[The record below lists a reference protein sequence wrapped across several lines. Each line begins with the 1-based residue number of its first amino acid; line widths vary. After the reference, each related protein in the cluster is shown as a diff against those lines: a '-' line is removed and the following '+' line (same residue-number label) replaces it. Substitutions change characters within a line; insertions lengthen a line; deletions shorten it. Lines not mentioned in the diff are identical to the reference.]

1 MIINTLHYKIICTL
15 NFLFHFLQLGVNISP
30 QLSRSPDFVLH
41 ECGEKGP
48 IWPVHISTRYLRVI
62 GDICLFM
69 ISISVT
75 ISVLA
80 FFPRNIAILK
90 RGSVG
95 YSVWWG
101 IIECSV
107 LLNIVVAMA
116 DIHSVVLLWKRPIN
130 NNFTCIVFGMVYI
143 LMANIGPSVF
153 LATKVTFDIPNLYY
167 NIGKVICCFKK
178 KWARY
183 FIQSLVLWNINITL
197 QICCLHGIFIIL
209 AMLVDPLATLI
220 NLMVGIFSTA
230 FFVHIFS
237 SIHHYSCC
245 RPKKVRLCECLATSC
260 FILTLLF
267 IILEATIITNSI
279 HTTSRQE
286 NIVVIGK
293 ILAIPVIIGVIGYI
307 LKRACLK
314 GVTTLHNASILNS
327 KESTE
332 EKNEQKPLL
341 DYINI

>member
-1 MIINTLHYKIICTL
+1 MII
-15 NFLFHFLQLGVNISP
+15 
-30 QLSRSPDFVLH
+30 
-41 ECGEKGP
+41 
-48 IWPVHISTRYLRVI
+48 
-62 GDICLFM
+62 
-69 ISISVT
+69 ISVT

-80 FFPRNIAILK
+80 FFPRNIATLK

-95 YSVWWG
+95 YSIWWG

-116 DIHSVVLLWKRPIN
+116 DVYAAVLLWQRPLNEFFAGFII
-130 NNFTCIVFGMVYI
+130 TIVSVFA
-143 LMANIGPSVF
+143 ANIGPSVF

-183 FIQSLVLWNINITL
+183 FIQSIMLWNINITL

-209 AMLVDPLATLI
+209 GVFVAPLATLT
-220 NLMVGIFSTA
+220 NLMVGIFSVA

-245 RPKKVRLCECLATSC
+245 RPKKVRFCKCLATSC

-332 EKNEQKPLL
+332 EKNQ
-341 DYINI
+341 